1 MLEYFKAN
9 EAHHLIFIIM
19 QTSNIP
25 YSKSSVKNY
34 LKKLKTNNLPR
45 LGQLV
50 FSIKQKV
57 AMTFVTETF

>member
-1 MLEYFKAN
+1 
-9 EAHHLIFIIM
+9 M

-25 YSKSSVKNY
+25 YSKSSVKNC

-50 FSIKQKV
+50 FSMKQKV

>member
-1 MLEYFKAN
+1 
-9 EAHHLIFIIM
+9 M

-25 YSKSSVKNY
+25 YSKSSVKNC
-34 LKKLKTNNLPR
+34 LKKLKTNNLQR

-50 FSIKQKV
+50 FSMKQKV